1 MTTILFSKT
10 PALFQLYL
18 TAVFSKLYLE
28 LPGRFEGILLLD
40 VINRKTRNRSELE
53 MMVNP
58 GPNLRSLKIICMILN
73 VNVFV
78 WVCIQWA
85 HTIEYTLFFCLIL
98 SIHTSSSFLSP
109 LLFSYQLLLSFQ
121 TSLVWGRLRG
131 KDLSSHGGDL
141 LYPSILISSIQ
152 TSALLK

>member
-28 LPGRFEGILLLD
+28 LPGRFEGILLID

-58 GPNLRSLKIICMILN
+58 GPNL
-73 VNVFV
+73 
-78 WVCIQWA
+78 
-85 HTIEYTLFFCLIL
+85 
-98 SIHTSSSFLSP
+98 
-109 LLFSYQLLLSFQ
+109 
-121 TSLVWGRLRG
+121 
-131 KDLSSHGGDL
+131 
-141 LYPSILISSIQ
+141 
-152 TSALLK
+152 